1 MFYLNVP
8 IKEETLKREIY
19 SNMSFVALIVR
30 TSDGQIVGCNNLA
43 ENFYGY
49 TSDILCSK
57 NISTINQLPKI
68 EVDIEIERAKS
79 SKRNFFIF
87 KHQLSNGQVKDV
99 HVYSYPFKDEDI
111 EYLLSFVVEAQ
122 TMDAKVI
129 EYVDQLKMNEVII
142 DSIQDLI
149 YTIELKGEKL
159 LVKSM
164 NQASGAVIQVEPYE
178 VIGEEPL
185 VFIHPRDIGVF
196 YELKNSNEHQLNR
209 SLIHIT
215 KDKRSI
221 GLDTNISKVE
231 LNGVTTF
238 ICVARDIRE
247 NVMLA
252 NNLDYTK
259 NLFANLFNNSHDSMF
274 IINKNLEI
282 KDFNEVSGELF
293 DMNQSKLGVDLISA
307 LDIQNIEVLYK
318 KLQEAILIGYYSF
331 KFNYDDSQGITK
343 YLRFIVNQID
353 EIEEKHDKDYFVII
367 VDESDMIITQ
377 KTTQLYQHIFE
388 HNSEGV
394 IVTDDKGVIQWANPA
409 FCKLSGFNR
418 DEIIGQNPRV
428 LQSGKHDDVF
438 YQEMWNSILETGSFS
453 TEMWNKNKQG
463 VLYPTYLNIYKIE
476 QSFDKNMSYI
486 GIVKDLTAKKKL
498 ENKVTNLYN
507 KDRLTKLFNR
517 YYFEEKLKVMMSS
530 HTKCAVILI
539 EIDEF
544 KKINDLKGH
553 DYGDRI
559 LLDIAS
565 KLEFVFEERM
575 ISRMGSDDF
584 GILFEF
590 TRFGTIEECL
600 YKFFL
605 MLRPR
610 EGANNKTLNYTVSSG
625 ISIIQGDSVS
635 VNQTIKNAAI
645 AKDRASKTR
654 GNHFSIYSE
663 EMAKELRYKMELEEA
678 LEIATIE
685 QEFYVMYQPIYNT
698 QLDRYTGVEAL
709 VRWEHHSYG
718 AISPAVFIPMAEANG
733 FIKDIGYYVLQ
744 QCCNDFEV
752 LKECFGEEVTIAINM
767 SPLQFEQ
774 SEVVNNMYQMVKKH
788 NINPNSFEI
797 EITESSYMT
806 NINYFME
813 MTDEF
818 KRLGFS
824 IVVDDFGT
832 GYSSLNRL
840 VELDVDKVKIDKSFI
855 DHIGDLKKYEELIEV
870 INNISKTLDM
880 DVVAEGVEKDFQY
893 EFIKDLGIKYVQGYY
908 KSRPVKIEYMRD
920 VIK

>member
-1 MFYLNVP
+1 MFYLNDP
-8 IKEETLKREIY
+8 IKEETLKQELY
-19 SNMSFVALIVR
+19 SNMSFVALIIR
-30 TSDGQIVGCNNLA
+30 TSDGQIVGCNNFA

-57 NISTINQLPKI
+57 NINTINQLPKI
-68 EVDIEIERAKS
+68 EVDLEIERAKS
-79 SKRNFFIF
+79 CKRNFFLF
-87 KHQLSNGQVKDV
+87 KHELSNGDVKDV
-99 HVYSYPFKDEDI
+99 YVYSYPFVEEGND
-111 EYLLSFVVEAQ
+111 YLLSIVVEAQ
-122 TMDAKVI
+122 TIDSKVI
-129 EYVDQLKMNEVII
+129 EYMDQLKMNEVII

-149 YTIELKGEKL
+149 YTIDIIEDKL
-159 LVKSM
+159 VVKSI
-164 NQASGAVIQVEPYE
+164 NEASKSIIDFESMDL
-178 VIGEEPL
+178 IGQNPSM
-185 VFIHPRDIGVF
+185 FIHSRDIGIF
-196 YELKNSNEHQLNR
+196 FELKNSSDYQLNKTV
-209 SLIHIT
+209 LHIT

-221 GLDTNISKVE
+221 NLDTNINKVE

-247 NVMLA
+247 NIMLV

-259 NLFANLFNNSHDSMF
+259 NLFTNLFNNSHDSMF
-274 IINKNLEI
+274 IINKNLEV
-282 KDFNEVSGELF
+282 KDFNNVSRALF
-293 DMNQSKLGVDLISA
+293 DIQQNKLGMDLVKA
-307 LDIQNIEVLYK
+307 LDITNTSIYD
-318 KLQEAILIGYYSF
+318 KLHEAILIGYHSF
-331 KFNYDDSQGITK
+331 KFEYDDKHGVTK

-353 EIEEKHDKDYFVII
+353 EVEEKPNKDYFVII

-394 IVTDDKGVIQWANPA
+394 IVTNDKGIIQWANPA
-409 FCKLSGFNR
+409 FCILSGFNR
-418 DEIIGQNPRV
+418 NEIVGQNPRV
-428 LQSGKHDDVF
+428 LQSGKQDEVF
-438 YQEMWNSILETGSFS
+438 YQEMWNSILKTGSYS
-453 TEMWNKNKQG
+453 TEIWNKNKQG
-463 VLYPTYLNIYKIE
+463 ILYPTFLNVYKIE
-476 QSFDKNMSYI
+476 QSFDKNLSYI

-517 YYFEEKLKVMMSS
+517 YYFEEKLKVMMDN
-530 HTKCAVILI
+530 HNKCAVILI
-539 EIDEF
+539 EVDEF

-590 TRFGTIEECL
+590 TRFGSVEECL

-610 EGANNKTLNYTVSSG
+610 EGSSNKTLNYTVSSG
-625 ISIIQGDSVS
+625 ISIIQGDSIS

-678 LEIATIE
+678 LEIATTE

-698 QLDRYTGVEAL
+698 RLDRYTGVEAL

-718 AISPAVFIPMAEANG
+718 SISPGVFIPIAEANG

-744 QCCNDFEV
+744 QCCNDFSV
-752 LKECFGEEVTIAINM
+752 LKECFGEDVSIAINM

-774 SEVVNNMYQMVKKH
+774 SEVVNNMYQMVKEH
-788 NINPNSFEI
+788 NINPSSFEI

-855 DHIGDLKKYEELIEV
+855 DHIGSLKKYEELIEV

-893 EFIKDLGIKYVQGYY
+893 DFIKKLGIKYVQGYY
-908 KSRPVKIEYMRD
+908 KSRPVKIEYIRE